1 MLTTKEKIDIYRSL
15 FKGREDVFARHWE
28 KDDKSGYSPVFTDYS
43 RSAYRDLSDND
54 IESHLRGNATLGV
67 YPLLADNTSYFV
79 AADFDKKKWQDDVR
93 KFYDVCTKNDLPV
106 YVEISRSGNGA
117 HVWCFFEDSYLA
129 QKSRKVFLSFLRDA
143 KCIDE
148 YAHDESFD
156 RLFPNQDAHSGKGL
170 GNLIAFPLQGQS
182 RKHDRT
188 VFVDADFKSYGD
200 QWNFLQNV
208 RRVQVSHLDAL
219 FASLP
224 TDEKTLFS
232 GAGEDKEEILADG
245 ELQLEVANMI
255 RMRRDI
261 VPSSLVKHL
270 RDNLNFL
277 NSEYFAKSRS
287 GYSVHAV
294 EKYFKTVL
302 TDDTYV
308 YVPRGYL
315 ASVKKFLDGGSF
327 SYKLIDRKKVLDA
340 VELAMGVDLY
350 PYQRDALHAFENA
363 ENGILIAPPG
373 SGKTMMGLAIA
384 AKKRQPTLIIT
395 HRRNISQQWVESI
408 DSALGIPKK
417 DIGRYDGVTKKIK
430 SPITVAMIASL
441 ARSDELQKILDEFGC
456 VIVDE
461 CHHVPA
467 KVFRK
472 VISQVSAKYLYGLTA
487 TPKRKHNDG
496 RLIDIY
502 LGETIHAVSHRSMI
516 SGSQDNSEAAETV
529 VTVLESTLKI
539 PYDIPISEFSHIHK
553 LLSYNIERNTL
564 IADSIVREVA
574 SKRQVLVLCDR
585 KEHVES
591 LRYFLKNRTDVLT
604 MTGDL
609 SAKQKKYRMTRF
621 NNGTFQVVLATGQ
634 LFGEGVDIEHFDSL
648 FLVSPIS
655 SEGKLIQYMGR
666 LRSNGNEKRIF
677 DIRDKEVEI
686 LEKSFKK
693 RLTIYKRMIKT
704 GEITRVE

>member
-1 MLTTKEKIDIYRSL
+1 MLTSLEKIDIYISL
-15 FKGREDVFARHWE
+15 FKGREDVFASRWE

-43 RSAYRDLSDND
+43 RSAYRNLSDAD
-54 IESHLRGNATLGV
+54 IESHLRGNVTLGV

-93 KFYDVCTKNDLPV
+93 NFCSICDKSEIPV

-117 HVWCFFEDSYLA
+117 HVWCFFDQPYSA
-129 QKSRKVFLSFLRDA
+129 HKSRKIFLSLLREA
-143 KCIDE
+143 NCIDE

-156 RLFPNQDAHSGKGL
+156 RLFPNQDMHSGKGL
-170 GNLIAFPLQGQS
+170 GNLIALPLQGQS
-182 RKHDRT
+182 RKQDRT
-188 VFVDADFKSYGD
+188 VFVNGEFDPHPD
-200 QWNFLQNV
+200 QWSALQGMKRMHV
-208 RRVQVSHLDAL
+208 KQLDEL
-219 FASLP
+219 FMNLP
-224 TDEKTLFS
+224 TDEDTLFS
-232 GAGEDKEEILADG
+232 ASNQIPTKAMADG
-245 ELQLEVANMI
+245 VIHLEVANMI
-255 RMRRDI
+255 RISRNT
-261 VPSSLVKHL
+261 VPSSLVKFL
-270 RDNLNFL
+270 RENLSFL

-287 GYSVHAV
+287 GFSVHTV
-294 EKYFKTVL
+294 EKYFKTVM
-302 TDDTYV
+302 TDDEYV
-308 YVPRGYL
+308 YVPRGCLGATENFLHDNNIEYTV
-315 ASVKKFLDGGSF
+315 SDKKKICEEICFDLN
-327 SYKLIDRKKVLDA
+327 I
-340 VELAMGVDLY
+340 DLY
-350 PYQRDALHAFENA
+350 VYQQHALKAFEGE

-373 SGKTMMGLAIA
+373 SGKTIMGLAIA
-384 AKKRQPTLIIT
+384 AQKKQPTLIIT

-408 DSALGIPKK
+408 ENVLHISKK
-417 DIGRYDGVTKKIK
+417 DIGRYDGVTKKVK
-430 SPITVAMIASL
+430 SPVTVAMIDTL
-441 ARSDELQKILDEFGC
+441 ARSDKLQEILDQFGC
-456 VIVDE
+456 VIIDE

-467 KVFRK
+467 KTFRK
-472 VISQVSAKYLYGLTA
+472 VISQVSAKYLYGQTA

-502 LGETIHAVSHRSMI
+502 LGETIHTVSHRDMT
-516 SGSQDNSEAAETV
+516 SGSQDNSEVAESV

-564 IADSIVREVA
+564 IADSVMREVA
-574 SKRQVLVLCDR
+574 SKRQALVLCDR

-591 LRYFLKNRTDVLT
+591 LRYFLKDRTDVLT

-655 SEGKLIQYMGR
+655 SEGKLVQYMGR

-677 DIRDKEVEI
+677 DIRDKGVEI
-686 LEKSFKK
+686 LEESFKK
-693 RLTIYKRMIKT
+693 RLTVYKRLIKT
-704 GEITRVE
+704 GEITRME